1 MFKSE
6 IKAPG
11 PKVTSFNLN
20 KLQQCQIA
28 LIKILGT
35 MPITIVR
42 ILHEQSHPI
51 PIIPSPTAGELLTHG
66 RWHHGWLVVM
76 AVMISSNSPSGKVP
90 ERRLL
95 TPILVF
101 GTVAA

>member
-1 MFKSE
+1 MFRSE

-11 PKVTSFNLN
+11 PKVTRIKLK

-28 LIKILGT
+28 LIKIQDT

-51 PIIPSPTAGELLTHG
+51 PIIPSPTAGELLTH
-66 RWHHGWLVVM
+66 RWWHHGWLWRGVC
-76 AVMISSNSPSGKVP
+76 GDGGDD
-90 ERRLL
+90 LL
-95 TPILVF
+95 QFPVWQGARTETSDPDF
-101 GTVAA
+101 